1 MRHHPRWPHPRH
13 PFWHWFRHHLK
24 HHSNRHR
31 KHVHVVLFVNGTG
44 FLLHPNEENCI
55 MTTAIVGQTITY
67 AIGYLDTAGNPMT
80 SPPTPDSAPA
90 WTQTD
95 PATDTLTAAADGN
108 SATALT
114 LAAGTDSISVSL
126 SVGGVSFTASDAVT
140 VTAAAQKLGS
150 IVLNATVA

>member
-1 MRHHPRWPHPRH
+1 MRHHPRWPHPHH
-13 PFWHWFRHHLK
+13 PFWSRFRHHQKYHPK
-24 HHSNRHR
+24 HHR

-44 FLLHPNEENCI
+44 FLLHPNEDNHI
-55 MTTAIVGQTITY
+55 MTTATVGQTITY
-67 AIGYLDTAGNPMT
+67 AIGYLDTAGNPI
-80 SPPTPDSAPA
+80 SPAPTPDSAPS
-90 WTQTD
+90 WTQTT
-95 PATDTLTAAADGN
+95 PATDTLTASADGN

-114 LAAGTDSISVSL
+114 LAAGTDSVTVTL